1 MSKGQRGQQ
10 PATKRIMEKHLLSKS
25 TFIRGNQCLK
35 SLYLNKHRPFLR
47 DKLDPET
54 LARFKRGH
62 QFGSLAQRIFP
73 GGVDLSPKSH
83 FQYRKAVETTRTA
96 IRTNSYDIIYEA
108 GFQSDRLLI
117 FLDILAKENGEWMAY
132 EVKSSYKISDTF
144 ILDAAFQYYVIND
157 FGLPLKDFQIVY
169 ASEAVEY
176 EKLDEYEDLSPLFIK
191 ESVIDRILPL
201 QDYIS
206 EQVEK
211 EKETLL
217 LKNSP
222 KIEMGPHCQS
232 PYPCDFIG
240 HCTKYASRK

>member
-1 MSKGQRGQQ
+1 
-10 PATKRIMEKHLLSKS
+10 MEKHLLSKS

-35 SLYLNKHRPFLR
+35 SLYLNKKRPFLR

-62 QFGSLAQRIFP
+62 QFGSLAQRLFP

-83 FQYRKAVETTRTA
+83 FQYQKAVHTTREA

-117 FLDILAKENGEWMAY
+117 LLDILVKEEGNWNAY
-132 EVKSSYKISDTF
+132 EVKSSYKISNTF
-144 ILDAAFQYYVIND
+144 ILDAAFQYYVINHY
-157 FGLPLKDFQIVY
+157 GLPINDFFIVY
-169 ASEAVEY
+169 ASDKVEY
-176 EKLDEYEDLSPLFIK
+176 DKLDEYEDLNPLFIK
-191 ESVIDRILPL
+191 ESVMDRILPL
-201 QDYIS
+201 QDYIKNKV
-206 EQVEK
+206 QL

-217 LKNSP
+217 LEGSP
-222 KIEMGPHCQS
+222 KIEMGVQCQT

-240 HCTKYASRK
+240 HCTKSATRPSV

>member
-1 MSKGQRGQQ
+1 
-10 PATKRIMEKHLLSKS
+10 MEKHVLSKS

-35 SLYLNKHRPFLR
+35 SLYLNKKRPFLR
-47 DKLDPET
+47 DKLDTET

-62 QFGSLAQRIFP
+62 KFGSLAQRIFP

-83 FQYRKAVETTRTA
+83 FQYQKAVKTTRDA

-117 FLDILAKENGEWMAY
+117 LLDILKKENGQWTAY

-157 FGLPLKDFQIVY
+157 YGLPLKDFFIVY
-169 ASEAVEY
+169 ASREVDY
-176 EKLDEYEDLSPLFIK
+176 EKLDEYEDLKSLFII
-191 ESVIDRILPL
+191 ESVLEKILPL
-201 QDYIS
+201 QEYIKN
-206 EQVEK
+206 QVDK

-217 LKNSP
+217 LESSP
-222 KIEMGPHCQS
+222 KIEMGAHCNT

-240 HCTKYASRK
+240 HCTKSTARK

>member
-1 MSKGQRGQQ
+1 
-10 PATKRIMEKHLLSKS
+10 MEKHLLSKS
-25 TFIRGNQCLK
+25 TFIRGKQCLK
-35 SLYLNKHRPFLR
+35 SLYLYKHRPFLK

-62 QFGSLAQRIFP
+62 QFGSLAQKLFP

-83 FQYRKAVETTRTA
+83 FQYKNAVLTTREA

-117 FLDILAKENGEWMAY
+117 FLDILARENGNWIAY

-144 ILDAAFQYYVIND
+144 ILDAAFQYYVITNY
-157 FGLPLKDFQIVY
+157 GLPLKDFMIVY
-169 ASEAVEY
+169 ASEKVEY
-176 EKLDEYEDLSPLFIK
+176 EKLGEYEDLTPLFIK
-191 ESVIDRILPL
+191 ESVLDRILPL
-201 QDYIS
+201 QEFVR
-206 EQVEK
+206 EQVLM

-222 KIEMGPHCQS
+222 KIEMGEHCNS

-240 HCTKYASRK
+240 HCSKSARKY

>member
-1 MSKGQRGQQ
+1 
-10 PATKRIMEKHLLSKS
+10 MEKHLLSKS

-62 QFGSLAQRIFP
+62 KFGSLAQKLFP

-83 FQYRKAVETTRTA
+83 WQYQKAIETTREA

-117 FLDILAKENGEWMAY
+117 FLDILAKKNGNWVAY
-132 EVKSSYKISDTF
+132 EVKSSYKISDTY

-157 FGLPLKDFQIVY
+157 FGLPLKDFFIVY
-169 ASEAVEY
+169 ASDKVEY
-176 EKLDEYEDLSPLFIK
+176 SKMDEHEDLQPLFIQ
-191 ESVIDRILPL
+191 ESVLDRILPL
-201 QDYIS
+201 QDYIT
-206 EQVEK
+206 EQVNK

-217 LKNSP
+217 LKSSP
-222 KIEMGPHCQS
+222 KIDMGDQCQM

-240 HCTKYASRK
+240 HCSKSALRK